1 MRLAKEK
8 EGMDGNS
15 FERYCKAL
23 RDAVKLREKL
33 AVEKQ
38 HAEVLGNMAL
48 YFMLNLPDPDKNP
61 LVIRARKEEA
71 ALLKTIK
78 MTVHNH

>member
-1 MRLAKEK
+1 MAIPLS
-8 EGMDGNS
+8 GNA
-15 FERYCKAL
+15 AL
-23 RDAVKLREKL
+23 REAVMLREKL

-38 HAEVLGNMAL
+38 HAEVLGNIAL

-61 LVIRARKEEA
+61 LVVRARKEEA

-78 MTVHNH
+78 MTVH